1 MLPDSLKNV
10 LNGHQRRGSRQSD
23 PPERVTPDPEITPL
37 SVVNV
42 LYPCGTEQVHFLHP
56 DGDEEDRITAAK
68 RDVKDLE
75 DYR

>member
-10 LNGHQRRGSRQSD
+10 LNGHQRQGSRQSD

-56 DGDEEDRITAAK
+56 DGGEEDRITAAK
-68 RDVKDLE
+68 RDVKELE